1 MKKTIL
7 AIIMVLF
14 TMSFI
19 TAAETAPTKEA
30 NLNREVAVNWKSMRS
45 ITFNGI
51 NPMMLILQVE
61 KLESVDLS
69 ESGLLS
75 IKGKKDE
82 KGSQLEVKQVNY
94 FAFNVTTK
102 TSTVTDTKTKE
113 VKVVKDMIVYVAP
126 AGKLF

>member
-94 FAFNVTTK
+94 FAFNVTIK
-102 TSTVTDTKTKE
+102 TSVVTDTKTKE
-113 VKVVKDMIVYVAP
+113 SKTVKDMVIYIAP
-126 AGKLF
+126 SGKLF